1 MKRFLRCAALASVLV
16 SALSMSAFA
25 FETSYEPESENA
37 VSYTTF
43 DDLKSWQT
51 GFVNYAKADGTNE
64 YWIRVSVKIKKE
76 KVLHYC
82 LLDIDGQKYT
92 LYAMEPQYKHIRAG
106 SAPFYEVNTTAKAD
120 DVRVFASDCVYFPLS
135 PDIVDKLIHAK
146 EVRMEFNRIR
156 RLHNHVKVPDDELA
170 QLKENL
176 QLKYSDFNK
185 YWDPKNQDGSAD

>member
-120 DVRVFASDCVYFPLS
+120 DVR
-135 PDIVDKLIHAK
+135 
-146 EVRMEFNRIR
+146 E
-156 RLHNHVKVPDDELA
+156 
-170 QLKENL
+170 
-176 QLKYSDFNK
+176 
-185 YWDPKNQDGSAD
+185 